1 MKLLPSW
8 DGSLVYCWVANLK
21 ADVRFKLEEREPSPP
36 DKPLLVQVDLQ
47 WVNPSE
53 ENIEPEVELAS
64 VDEQRVGDVLLHAH
78 LCLLVWDLLWK
89 KAL

>member
-8 DGSLVYCWVANLK
+8 DGSLVYCWVANLR
-21 ADVRFKLEEREPSPP
+21 ADVRFKLEEREPFPP

-47 WVNPSE
+47 RVHAGE
-53 ENIEPEVELAS
+53 ENVEPEVELAS
-64 VDEQRVGDVLLHAH
+64 VDQQRVGDVLLHAH
-78 LCLLVWDLLWK
+78 LCLLVGDLLWK

>member
-1 MKLLPSW
+1 M
-8 DGSLVYCWVANLK
+8 YCWVANLK

-47 WVNPSE
+47 WVHAGE
-53 ENIEPEVELAS
+53 ENVEPEVELAS

-78 LCLLVWDLLWK
+78 LRFLVGDLLWK